1 MVNSHYTYK
10 LTYHQ
15 QQLLS
20 SLYGAVVT
28 ALALAWDVFGTLRF
42 VRLLVAA
49 VSAVATTSVWPQ
61 ACAVFPSLVPLGP
74 G

>member
-1 MVNSHYTYK
+1 M
-10 LTYHQ
+10 YHQ

-20 SLYGAVVT
+20 SFHGAVVT
-28 ALALAWDVFGTLRF
+28 ASALAWDVSGTLRL

-61 ACAVFPSLVPLGP
+61 ALAVSPSPVPLGP